1 MRLAHTFIIT
11 NAMSG
16 WVEYSSAKWPPELL
30 PVLQKVRVI
39 FARTIRKLSYSKVW
53 VPSAQQPPEH
63 QTVII
68 FDWDDTLLC
77 ASFLNLRQEQHL
89 GPAVVRHLRR
99 RPRSILRQQE
109 H

>member
-11 NAMSG
+11 NAMNG

-53 VPSAQQPPEH
+53 VPSAQRPPEH

-68 FDWDDTLLC
+68 FDWDDTC
-77 ASFLNLRQEQHL
+77 SAPPS
-89 GPAVVRHLRR
+89 
-99 RPRSILRQQE
+99 
-109 H
+109 